1 MSAGESGVLVIA
13 DDLSGA
19 AEVAATLDPG
29 TPIVLTSS
37 SAESATGT
45 DDTITEANPG
55 TDDTIAEENAGADD
69 TIIEANAG
77 SESDRS
83 FAEAADTDP
92 RDLVVDLDCR
102 YLPAESAGARTAAAL
117 RDFGSPRTTLIKV
130 DSLLRGNIRA
140 ALTAALDHAGGP
152 VIFAPALPQQARTVV
167 GGVPFDN
174 GIRLSS
180 TRAWSLEDGSA
191 PEALSDLCPVPAR
204 HLGLGEL
211 RSLPGTD
218 AADVFAD
225 VVDSRSSD
233 AADSRDAADSAD
245 ASIDAANAGV
255 GGERLITADAET
267 MEDLTR
273 IVALAEATSAVL
285 VGTSALARALAER
298 RRGGLTAPSD
308 ASALADAGDTAA
320 ERPAPSSLPRTP
332 TRVLTLLGTAAERI
346 ETQIAHLR
354 DHSDTRVLDFPATE
368 VTAWADDPYRLDDSV
383 ARVREALTESHLVV
397 RLTDTGAS
405 VDPRP
410 LPGFLAELATRALS
424 GFGPVA
430 LAAAGGE
437 TARAVFDRL
446 GVHRIETIR
455 EIHPGAV
462 LSTVSTASANIADDV
477 DLAAVVTRPG
487 GQGGP
492 DSLTLIHAA
501 LTTGEPTTTTAA
513 TVANHEGESMNA
525 LPTVAVTMGDGAGVG
540 PEICIA
546 ACLDPSVL
554 AVAAPVVIG
563 DAARLEQAAQVL
575 GTAVEIRRVDS
586 PADAEHV
593 PGVINVIDLALLP
606 GDLPWGELSPV
617 AGDAAFRYIERASQL
632 AMSGEVQ
639 AICTAPLNK
648 EALHSAG
655 HKYPGHTEM
664 LASLTDTEEV
674 SMMLS
679 SPKLR
684 VIHVTTHIGLIDA
697 VAKIEPG
704 LVERTVRRGHDAL
717 IRAGLERPHIGVCAI
732 NPHAGENGLFGYG
745 EEEEKITPAITK
757 LQADGIDAVG
767 PLSADTAF
775 FLAGRG
781 DYDLIV
787 AMYHDQGHGPIKVL
801 GIDAGVNITV
811 GLPVIRTSVDHGT
824 AFDIA
829 GTGKVDTESMSEAMR
844 QAAALA
850 VV

>member
-1 MSAGESGVLVIA
+1 MTAGESGVLVIA

-19 AEVAATLDPG
+19 AEVAATLHTG
-29 TPIVLTSS
+29 TPIVLAPS
-37 SAESATGT
+37 EATPVTVPDGT
-45 DDTITEANPG
+45 VTEAVP
-55 TDDTIAEENAGADD
+55 DPGAD
-69 TIIEANAG
+69 
-77 SESDRS
+77 R
-83 FAEAADTDP
+83 FHAEAADAHA

-102 YLPAESAGARTAAAL
+102 YLPAESAQARTAAAL
-117 RDFGSPRTTLIKV
+117 SAFAAGAGTHADGAAAPRTTASPGTSTGTHRTPLIKI

-140 ALTAALDHAGGP
+140 ALTAALDHARGP
-152 VIFAPALPQQARTVV
+152 VIVAPALPQQNRTVV
-167 GGVPFDN
+167 GGVPFDD
-174 GIRLSS
+174 GVRLSR
-180 TRAWSLEDGSA
+180 TGAWSLEDGPT
-191 PEALSDLCPVPAR
+191 PETLADLCPVPPR
-204 HLGLGEL
+204 QLDL
-211 RSLPGTD
+211 
-218 AADVFAD
+218 D
-225 VVDSRSSD
+225 VVRALGDGSLDMAKSL
-233 AADSRDAADSAD
+233 
-245 ASIDAANAGV
+245 

-267 MEDLTR
+267 MDDLAR
-273 IVALAEATSAVL
+273 LVILAEATSALL
-285 VGTSALARALAER
+285 VGTSALARAMASHRSGPAGL
-298 RRGGLTAPSD
+298 GG
-308 ASALADAGDTAA
+308 ASADAPAA
-320 ERPAPSSLPRTP
+320 AANRPASASPPRP
-332 TRVLTLLGTAAERI
+332 TASRVLTLLGTGAERI
-346 ETQIAHLR
+346 DAQVAHLR
-354 DHSDTRVLDFPATE
+354 AHSTAEVLELPAAE
-368 VTAWADDPYRLDDSV
+368 VAAWADAPNLLHET
-383 ARVREALTESHLVV
+383 AERVRTALAAADLVV
-397 RLTDTGAS
+397 RLTDTGTA

-410 LPGFLAELATRALS
+410 LPGLLAELTARALS

-437 TARAVFDRL
+437 TARAVLDRL
-446 GVHRIETIR
+446 GVRRIDTIR

-462 LSTVSTASANIADDV
+462 LSRAGAASVSASNDV
-477 DLAAVVTRPG
+477 DLTAVVTRPG

-492 DSLTLIHAA
+492 ESLSLIHAA

-513 TVANHEGESMNA
+513 IVANHEGESMNA

-554 AVAAPVVIG
+554 AVAAPIVIG
-563 DAARLEQAAQVL
+563 DAVRLEQAAEVL
-575 GTAVEIRRVDS
+575 GTAVEIRRIDS
-586 PADAEHV
+586 PAEAVQRD
-593 PGVINVIDLALLP
+593 GVINVIDLALLP
-606 GDLPWGELSPV
+606 ADLPWGELSPV
-617 AGDAAFRYIERASQL
+617 AGDAAFRCIERAAQL

-648 EALHSAG
+648 EALHAAG

-664 LASLTDTEEV
+664 LASLTGTEEV

-697 VAKIEPG
+697 VARIEPG

-717 IRAGLERPHIGVCAI
+717 VRAGLERPHIGVCAI

-767 PLSADTAF
+767 PLPADTAF